1 MNEITNNHDNELTER
16 KDPIVAL
23 VGLGAAAAVGIHAAI
38 DKARKRRK
46 GKK

>member
-23 VGLGAAAAVGIHAAI
+23 VAAAGAAAVGVDALVH
-38 DKARKRRK
+38 KFRRKR